1 MRWLI
6 EGTVAEVGD
15 TKDLLLLHRSGEK
28 YLYKQISKDGGKS
41 WSNAE
46 RTSVPNPNSKV
57 NLIRLE
63 SSKGAPTNLGGSL
76 ALAYNDAMSGVRRK
90 LSVALSSDGHK
101 WSKLQLLEDSSPGLH
116 FNYPTIAQ
124 DGCRLLVAYSVT
136 RHGGRRAVTQ
146 SGIKL
151 AVVELPGKVEKA
163 RGTFRNLHGRAKRR
177 RK

>member
-1 MRWLI
+1 M
-6 EGTVAEVGD
+6 
-15 TKDLLLLHRSGEK
+15 
-28 YLYKQISKDGGKS
+28 
-41 WSNAE
+41 
-46 RTSVPNPNSKV
+46 

-76 ALAYNDAMSGVRRK
+76 ALAYNDAMYGVRRK

-101 WSKLQLLEDSSPGLH
+101 WSKLQLLENSSPGLH

-151 AVVELPGKVEKA
+151 AVVELPGVVEKA
-163 RGTFRNLHGRAKRR
+163 KEEVLEISMDAPKGGDGEDSNSVDDNNDTNVGEEEENIREDDVNEKSIEDVIDVV
-177 RK
+177 

>member
-1 MRWLI
+1 M
-6 EGTVAEVGD
+6 
-15 TKDLLLLHRSGEK
+15 
-28 YLYKQISKDGGKS
+28 YKRQ
-41 WSNAE
+41 
-46 RTSVPNPNSKV
+46 
-57 NLIRLE
+57 
-63 SSKGAPTNLGGSL
+63 
-76 ALAYNDAMSGVRRK
+76 VRRK

-163 RGTFRNLHGRAKRR
+163 REELLEISMDAPKDGENSDNEESDENNENASEEEDNIREDDVNEKSIEDVIDVV
-177 RK
+177 